1 MEDEKRKQTSDDVR
15 AGDAETMERLQEEI
29 RNLPVSEH
37 LLYMMHSLSALAV
50 GRLGLTA
57 DTAGRRDLDE
67 ARLAIE
73 AFKALIEVDEKA
85 RPADETRIH
94 KETLSQL
101 QLAYAAAVRAAE
113 TAVKAAE
120 TAVKAAET
128 DSSPASEEPPTPAA
142 DEDEPPAPAA
152 DANEPPTPAADEDEP
167 AE

>member
-1 MEDEKRKQTSDDVR
+1 MEDEKRKQTSDHVQ

-120 TAVKAAET
+120 T

-142 DEDEPPAPAA
+142 DEEEPSTPAA